1 VPPPV
6 ATVDSGS
13 SIELTSAWLR
23 STVIQG
29 CGVNTPSVSRVM
41 RVRIGSA
48 ALVASVF
55 QEPPAG
61 TTIGGVTRVCG
72 RPLAVMVPTGS
83 LMGLMRRVSPSL

>member
-1 VPPPV
+1 MGLDVV
-6 ATVDSGS
+6 
-13 SIELTSAWLR
+13 
-23 STVIQG
+23 
-29 CGVNTPSVSRVM
+29 
-41 RVRIGSA
+41 IGSA

-83 LMGLMRRVSPSL
+83 LMGLMRRASPSL